1 MSWLDAFC
9 EGSMALNSAAGIYY
23 SLKGLLGG
31 CELALKGLDDVAAS
45 YAAKQEAWYKE
56 HAGYTTTN
64 LGISEGGKNSVL
76 TSKSSTI
83 NSAVIGKGGSYSVY
97 DNQSPKTGTDWNNY
111 FINKYGQENVH
122 WNLNSVDDIWSDPT
136 RMVGYSENEMASV
149 LGDGWTRGA
158 YGSKGDG
165 WKFMKDDVSVFYHPS
180 GGKHGGAYYGISSG
194 ATGKIKVVDSNTYIP
209 LSGDKATIIYH

>member
-1 MSWLDAFC
+1 MMVVSLFLVNFFLTGVLALSAHLTQA
-9 EGSMALNSAAGIYY
+9 EYQKALNSTPSNGNISDKAKWINTEA
-23 SLKGLLGG
+23 
-31 CELALKGLDDVAAS
+31 LDDAS
-45 YAAKQEAWYKE
+45 SKIDDVMIEAR
-56 HAGYTTTN
+56 N
-64 LGISEGGKNSVL
+64 SSMVLEGGS
-76 TSKSSTI
+76 
-83 NSAVIGKGGSYSVY
+83 GSVY
-97 DNQSPKTGTDWNNY
+97 DNLSPKTGTDWNNY

-122 WNLNSVDDIWSDPT
+122 WNLNSVDDIWSAPT

-149 LGDGWTRGA
+149 LGDGWTRGT

-194 ATGKIKVVDSNTYIP
+194 ATGKIKVVDPNTYIP

>member
-1 MSWLDAFC
+1 MVDDVDDLAVK
-9 EGSMALNSAAGIYY
+9 AQ
-23 SLKGLLGG
+23 SLKL
-31 CELALKGLDDVAAS
+31 E
-45 YAAKQEAWYKE
+45 
-56 HAGYTTTN
+56 
-64 LGISEGGKNSVL
+64 
-76 TSKSSTI
+76 
-83 NSAVIGKGGSYSVY
+83 KGGSGSVY
-97 DNQSPKTGTDWNNY
+97 DNLSPKTGTDWNNY

-136 RMVGYSENEMASV
+136 RMVGYSENEMTSV

-180 GGKHGGAYYGISSG
+180 GGEHGGAYYGISSG
-194 ATGKIKVVDSNTYIP
+194 ATGKIKVVDPNTYIP